1 MQIGFRPI
9 RQSGSHVILIN
20 KNGIRTVIP
29 VHPGKDIKPALVSTI
44 IKEVGLEREEF
55 LKLLESV

>member
-1 MQIGFRPI
+1 MQIGFRPV

-20 KNGIRTVIP
+20 ENGVKTVIP
-29 VHPGKDIKPALVSTI
+29 MHPGRDIKPALVI
-44 IKEVGLEREEF
+44 AIMKEIGLEREEF